1 MTVIVG
7 GLCMIIGAVMFLLL
21 RKASASKKNTDI
33 VTEIGT
39 GAGAGAGA
47 GAGMDVQRLEGA
59 LGEEVSAP
67 YM

>member
-1 MTVIVG
+1 
-7 GLCMIIGAVMFLLL
+7 MFLLL
-21 RKASASKKNTDI
+21 RKPSSSGINT
-33 VTEIGT
+33 VNGTEIGT
-39 GAGAGAGA
+39 GAGAGA